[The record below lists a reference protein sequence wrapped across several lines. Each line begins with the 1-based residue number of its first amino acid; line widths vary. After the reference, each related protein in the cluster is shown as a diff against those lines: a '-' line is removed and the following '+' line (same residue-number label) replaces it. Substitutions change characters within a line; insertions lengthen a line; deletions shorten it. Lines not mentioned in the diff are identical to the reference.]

1 MPKKPNCKDE
11 AKRLLIRYLKSIY
24 IKKKD
29 GSPLSADEIA
39 VITVKKNLGEIVYD
53 ISGGTIVDSSD
64 YPKGIPAGKMGISR
78 ATINNAI
85 DELIQSG
92 QVRKQYGVYEYVPSE
107 DELKK
112 AYPILNIASDIKI
125 SPLQVDR
132 CAFYKVQ
139 GQYAP
144 WITEY
149 INAHFSH
156 DDIYAV
162 SIGDLIMCL
171 DIHIPSSS
179 KSVTKRY
186 SVEERVGDVL
196 QPFAIRYPKYFD
208 EADGLSEEELVLSTQ
223 EEIESAEYG
232 RITKD
237 PPRRNIKK
245 KAGTATEDN

>member
-1 MPKKPNCKDE
+1 MARQPECKDE
-11 AKRLLIRYLKSIY
+11 AKRLLTRYLKYIY
-24 IKKKD
+24 KKLGK
-29 GSPLSADEIA
+29 GYPLTQDESETIS
-39 VITVKKNLGEIVYD
+39 VKKNLVDTVYAT
-53 ISGGTIVDSSD
+53 SNGTVVDSNK
-64 YPKGIPAGKMGISR
+64 YPKGPPAGKMGISR
-78 ATINNAI
+78 ATINKAI
-85 DELIQSG
+85 DELIESG
-92 QVRKQYGVYEYVPSE
+92 QIRLRYGVYEYVPSE

-149 INAHFSH
+149 INAQFSH

-171 DIHIPSSS
+171 DIHIPSSY

-245 KAGTATEDN
+245 KADTATEDN